1 MNALLAKEEAV
12 VLLIDH
18 QVGVMDWVVKSPPAD
33 LVKANVVKLA
43 RAAQIL
49 EVPLLLSTN
58 QEDVNGSLVPELKEV
73 AEVAAEGR
81 VERAGTVDALADP
94 RFAARLE
101 ETGRQGVILAGIG
114 SDVCAVFP
122 TLHALGEGYRVYV
135 VADACGTT
143 SEFSHEVA
151 LRRME
156 AAGAQLVTTASI
168 LAELAVNFATS
179 PGWDILAVMQGRSF
193 TSG

>member
-1 MNALLAKEEAV
+1 MNALLAREEAV

-18 QVGVMDWVVKSPPAD
+18 QVGVMDWVVQSPPAD

-43 RAAQIL
+43 RAAEIL
-49 EVPLLLSTN
+49 GAPLLLSTN
-58 QEDVNGSLVPELKEV
+58 QEQVNGPLIPELVE
-73 AEVAAEGR
+73 AAGAAAEDR

-94 RFAARLE
+94 QVAARLE
-101 ETGRQGVILAGIG
+101 ETGRRSLILAGIG

-122 TLHALGEGYRVYV
+122 ALHALGEGYRVYV

-156 AAGAQLVTTASI
+156 AAGARLVTTASI

-179 PGWDILAVMQGRSF
+179 PGRDILAVMQGRPF
-193 TSG
+193 IAG